1 MGYFYVLL
9 AAFLWGLI
17 GPLSRMA
24 FQEGLTPL
32 TVAFYRALLSWI
44 FFLAHAARTGGLRVA
59 PRDLPV
65 FPLFGLLG
73 VALFYGAYQLAVLYG
88 GAALASVLLY
98 TAPAWVALLS
108 WAFLREP
115 PTARSWGGG
124 ALPLLGVGLL
134 GLGGGSEV
142 RFGVR
147 AFLFGLASGFFYA
160 LHYLLGKL
168 YLGRY
173 ATPTFFAYALPVAA
187 LALAPWAEF
196 GPLTPRAL
204 GALLALSL
212 FSTYGAYLAFYAGLR
227 RLPAT
232 VASVVATLEPV
243 VAVVLA
249 YLLFGEVLSPLGYFG
264 ALLVILAVLLAV
276 RR

>member
-1 MGYFYVLL
+1 M
-9 AAFLWGLI
+9 
-17 GPLSRMA
+17 
-24 FQEGLTPL
+24 
-32 TVAFYRALLSWI
+32 
-44 FFLAHAARTGGLRVA
+44 
-59 PRDLPV
+59 
-65 FPLFGLLG
+65 
-73 VALFYGAYQLAVLYG
+73 
-88 GAALASVLLY
+88 ASVLLY

-115 PTARSWGGG
+115 PTARSWGAV
-124 ALPLLGVGLL
+124 ALTLLGVGLL

-204 GALLALSL
+204 GAFLALSL

>member
-1 MGYFYVLL
+1 
-9 AAFLWGLI
+9 
-17 GPLSRMA
+17 
-24 FQEGLTPL
+24 
-32 TVAFYRALLSWI
+32 
-44 FFLAHAARTGGLRVA
+44 
-59 PRDLPV
+59 
-65 FPLFGLLG
+65 
-73 VALFYGAYQLAVLYG
+73 VAL
-88 GAALASVLLY
+88 
-98 TAPAWVALLS
+98 T
-108 WAFLREP
+108 
-115 PTARSWGGG
+115 
-124 ALPLLGVGLL
+124 LLGVGLL

-168 YLGRY
+168 YLSRY
-173 ATPTFFAYALPVAA
+173 TTPTFFAYALPVAA

>member
-1 MGYFYVLL
+1 MGYLYVLL

-73 VALFYGAYQLAVLYG
+73 WPSSTGPTSSPSSTGGRPWPRSSSTPPPPGWPSSPGPSSGSPHGQVLGAVAL
-88 GAALASVLLY
+88 
-98 TAPAWVALLS
+98 T
-108 WAFLREP
+108 
-115 PTARSWGGG
+115 
-124 ALPLLGVGLL
+124 LLGVGLL

>member
-1 MGYFYVLL
+1 M
-9 AAFLWGLI
+9 
-17 GPLSRMA
+17 
-24 FQEGLTPL
+24 
-32 TVAFYRALLSWI
+32 
-44 FFLAHAARTGGLRVA
+44 
-59 PRDLPV
+59 
-65 FPLFGLLG
+65 
-73 VALFYGAYQLAVLYG
+73 
-88 GAALASVLLY
+88 
-98 TAPAWVALLS
+98 
-108 WAFLREP
+108 
-115 PTARSWGGG
+115 
-124 ALPLLGVGLL
+124 
-134 GLGGGSEV
+134 
-142 RFGVR
+142 
-147 AFLFGLASGFFYA
+147 ASGFFYA

>member
-1 MGYFYVLL
+1 MGYLYVLL

-88 GAALASVLLY
+88 GRPWPRSSS
-98 TAPAWVALLS
+98 T
-108 WAFLREP
+108 P
-115 PTARSWGGG
+115 PPPGWPSSPGPSSGSPHG
-124 ALPLLGVGLL
+124 QV
-134 GLGGGSEV
+134 LGGGGLDPP
-142 RFGVR
+142 RGGAFGPGR
-147 AFLFGLASGFFYA
+147 GERGALRGAGLPLRLGLRLLLRPSLPSRQA
-160 LHYLLGKL
+160 LPRPLRH
-168 YLGRY
+168 
-173 ATPTFFAYALPVAA
+173 PTFFAYALPVAA

>member
-1 MGYFYVLL
+1 MGYLYVLL

-88 GAALASVLLY
+88 GRPWPRSSSTPPPPGWPSSPGPSSGSPHGQVL
-98 TAPAWVALLS
+98 
-108 WAFLREP
+108 
-115 PTARSWGGG
+115 GGG
-124 ALPLLGVGLL
+124 GLDPPR
-134 GLGGGSEV
+134 GGAFGPGRGSEV